1 MQARIGTQSG
11 IGGIRRR
18 TTHLAVALGL
28 AAVGLGAGTLLY
40 RSYEADLARER
51 AVQFAGPSCLQAS
64 IDAAIARAPT
74 GAEITGNIESGGLVR
89 LDDNGHFR
97 CTVDVHVSSRDHVS
111 KYRYVLTV
119 GRPSPTRI
127 TAVEQI

>member
-1 MQARIGTQSG
+1 MQVRVTHSG
-11 IGGIRRR
+11 IEGIRRR
-18 TTHLAVALGL
+18 TSHLAVAAGL
-28 AAVGLGAGTLLY
+28 AVAALVAGTALY

-51 AVQFAGPSCLQAS
+51 ALQFAGPSCLQAS
-64 IDAAIARAPT
+64 IDAAIAQAPT

-89 LDDNGHFR
+89 LDDKGHFR
-97 CTVDVHVSSRDHVS
+97 CIVDVHVSSRDHVS
-111 KYRYVLTV
+111 TYRYVLTA